1 MQMESNEISNHQLT
15 RSSRPIMGSHN
26 RTSTRKLALS
36 PNIEI
41 KFRAEKK
48 NICWFILCNLSQW
61 TRSVSGTPHNHRNSH
76 VGRYVVAF
84 SCLIWRWTQLVLIQ
98 ISGFCFRS
106 DHFLTSCRYRL
117 VRAQHVIQQVLWSP
131 RYNRKKEIYLG
142 IMRTRWLTHLS
153 GLMLPD
159 CCEI

>member
-1 MQMESNEISNHQLT
+1 MQMASNEISNHQLT
-15 RSSRPIMGSHN
+15 RLSRPIMGSHN
-26 RTSTRKLALS
+26 RTSTWKLALS

-48 NICWFILCNLSQW
+48 KYVGSFCAISLSEHDLYLGRHITIESHMLVDTSLLFRAWFDGGHSWYWSRSQD
-61 TRSVSGTPHNHRNSH
+61 SVSG
-76 VGRYVVAF
+76 
-84 SCLIWRWTQLVLIQ
+84 LIT
-98 ISGFCFRS
+98 FC
-106 DHFLTSCRYRL
+106 TSCRYRPA
-117 VRAQHVIQQVLWSP
+117 RAQHVIQQVLWSP

-153 GLMLPD
+153 GLVLPD